1 MTSKINNVSDVF
13 REAKTRLWD
22 GKGDVFWSTDH
33 AYICHAIEAVTTSAP
48 RRLEL
53 RAKRIIQS
61 RLMSAE
67 DAHRTVLGYLV
78 EVVGVPE
85 NYLYANKHL
94 VQQYRRDWLTALED
108 EFKPKL
114 KPKKGYSIHH
124 IDGDVGNN
132 DLINLIYVKTSE
144 KSNWK

>member
-61 RLMSAE
+61 RLGSDE
-67 DAHRTVLGYLV
+67 DALRTVDGYLV

-85 NYLYANKHL
+85 SYLYANKHL
-94 VQQYRRDWLTALED
+94 VQQFRKDWLTALEK
-108 EFKPKL
+108 EFEPKL
-114 KPKKGYSIHH
+114 KPKKGFSAHQYDEDI
-124 IDGDVGNN
+124 GNN
-132 DLINLIYVKTSE
+132 DLSNLTYVRSVK
-144 KSNWK
+144 